1 MSTYRFYLT
10 ISVDIHGWMRSII
23 NAAIERR
30 NVARAAAKPPLTPV
44 SPDTLAETAGNPPE
58 RSGARKL
65 FSETAAVGL
74 GTLTKTL
81 QGERPTLDFKVELVL
96 TPLYAIRQRGVAAST
111 SRTSENHGGVPY
123 C

>member
-1 MSTYRFYLT
+1 
-10 ISVDIHGWMRSII
+10 MRSII

-30 NVARAAAKPPLTPV
+30 NAARAAGKPALTPV
-44 SPDTLAETAGNPPE
+44 SPDTLSEMAGNPPE
-58 RSGARKL
+58 MQGARKL
-65 FSETAAVGL
+65 SSEIVAVGL

-81 QGERPTLDFKVELVL
+81 QGECPILGSKVELVL

-111 SRTSENHGGVPY
+111 SRTSENQGGVSY